1 VNEFAD
7 WIQSGQLTT
16 LIICMIAVEALL
28 LWGPLRSRLAIAD
41 RMPLLLNLGAGVALV
56 GAVHAVLIEL
66 PWQALAAALAAA
78 LGCHL
83 GEMWWRLKD

>member
-1 VNEFAD
+1 MNEFAD

-41 RMPLLLNLGAGVALV
+41 QIPLLLNLGAGTALV
-56 GAVHAVLIEL
+56 GAVHAALIEL
-66 PWQALAAALAAA
+66 PWPVLAAALAAA

-83 GEMWWRLKD
+83 GEMWLRLKD